1 LPRANVALFLG
12 LAISGLALDLLT
24 KAWVFR
30 LLGPPGARD
39 TWWLWDGYVGLQTA
53 YNAGGLFG
61 MFQGAVHWL
70 AGFSVVAALA
80 VLYWFFLKGAAFDR
94 WLSVTLGCILAGI
107 LGNLYDRLGLW
118 SDPPMYAV
126 RDWILLSYQGHHWPN
141 FNIADSLLVCGTGLL
156 VWHTM
161 RADPPRSDSP
171 EDPRPE

>member
-1 LPRANVALFLG
+1 MRSPTPPIVSSAPQKCSSDCSTWLCRLPRANVALFLG

-80 VLYWFFLKGAAFDR
+80 VLYWFFLKG
-94 WLSVTLGCILAGI
+94 
-107 LGNLYDRLGLW
+107 
-118 SDPPMYAV
+118 
-126 RDWILLSYQGHHWPN
+126 
-141 FNIADSLLVCGTGLL
+141 
-156 VWHTM
+156 
-161 RADPPRSDSP
+161 
-171 EDPRPE
+171 